1 MEIPS
6 KAAKTQGL
14 KGILYFKTVKDG
26 IIALL
31 ECFYYEINCLLL
43 YHIWLPCMILLSFV
57 TLILPQMD
65 ALYHSLNK
73 QIVILGKNTVIMN
86 TFIVLLRTI

>member
-26 IIALL
+26 IIVKNKSQEKTFLAL
-31 ECFYYEINCLLL
+31 N
-43 YHIWLPCMILLSFV
+43 
-57 TLILPQMD
+57 LI
-65 ALYHSLNK
+65 S
-73 QIVILGKNTVIMN
+73 I
-86 TFIVLLRTI
+86 

>member
-26 IIALL
+26 S
-31 ECFYYEINCLLL
+31 
-43 YHIWLPCMILLSFV
+43 ILLR
-57 TLILPQMD
+57 
-65 ALYHSLNK
+65 
-73 QIVILGKNTVIMN
+73 QI
-86 TFIVLLRTI
+86 IVKEKINML

>member
-26 IIALL
+26 II
-31 ECFYYEINCLLL
+31 
-43 YHIWLPCMILLSFV
+43 MV
-57 TLILPQMD
+57 KV
-65 ALYHSLNK
+65 SLVN
-73 QIVILGKNTVIMN
+73 II
-86 TFIVLLRTI
+86 F

>member
-26 IIALL
+26 IINFSIYLT
-31 ECFYYEINCLLL
+31 L
-43 YHIWLPCMILLSFV
+43 YFEF
-57 TLILPQMD
+57 
-65 ALYHSLNK
+65 SLNYLK
-73 QIVILGKNTVIMN
+73 QKRPEAILKVFLPTVKP
-86 TFIVLLRTI
+86 

>member
-26 IIALL
+26 I
-31 ECFYYEINCLLL
+31 
-43 YHIWLPCMILLSFV
+43 
-57 TLILPQMD
+57 
-65 ALYHSLNK
+65 
-73 QIVILGKNTVIMN
+73 
-86 TFIVLLRTI
+86 VLQAKKSVNLFLRMA

>member
-26 IIALL
+26 IILT
-31 ECFYYEINCLLL
+31 FL
-43 YHIWLPCMILLSFV
+43 YHYV
-57 TLILPQMD
+57 Q
-65 ALYHSLNK
+65 
-73 QIVILGKNTVIMN
+73 
-86 TFIVLLRTI
+86 VL

>member
-26 IIALL
+26 ILSNKKTALNQA
-31 ECFYYEINCLLL
+31 E
-43 YHIWLPCMILLSFV
+43 
-57 TLILPQMD
+57 
-65 ALYHSLNK
+65 
-73 QIVILGKNTVIMN
+73 
-86 TFIVLLRTI
+86 FITIHY

>member
-26 IIALL
+26 
-31 ECFYYEINCLLL
+31 N
-43 YHIWLPCMILLSFV
+43 
-57 TLILPQMD
+57 TTKD
-65 ALYHSLNK
+65 NNK
-73 QIVILGKNTVIMN
+73 IKKI
-86 TFIVLLRTI
+86 

>member
-26 IIALL
+26 ILTKNEQKVKLVKIV
-31 ECFYYEINCLLL
+31 YKIL
-43 YHIWLPCMILLSFV
+43 Y
-57 TLILPQMD
+57 
-65 ALYHSLNK
+65 
-73 QIVILGKNTVIMN
+73 
-86 TFIVLLRTI
+86 

>member
-26 IIALL
+26 IIS
-31 ECFYYEINCLLL
+31 YNTIKYN
-43 YHIWLPCMILLSFV
+43 
-57 TLILPQMD
+57 
-65 ALYHSLNK
+65 NK
-73 QIVILGKNTVIMN
+73 IKKI
-86 TFIVLLRTI
+86 

>member
-26 IIALL
+26 IITQ
-31 ECFYYEINCLLL
+31 
-43 YHIWLPCMILLSFV
+43 LS
-57 TLILPQMD
+57 Q
-65 ALYHSLNK
+65 
-73 QIVILGKNTVIMN
+73 
-86 TFIVLLRTI
+86 